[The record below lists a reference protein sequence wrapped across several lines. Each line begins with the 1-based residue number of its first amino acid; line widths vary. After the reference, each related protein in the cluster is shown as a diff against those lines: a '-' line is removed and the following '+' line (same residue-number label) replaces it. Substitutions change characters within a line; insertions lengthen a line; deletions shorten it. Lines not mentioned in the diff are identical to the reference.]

1 MPGAGRDSRRL
12 SFSGNLCRGRI
23 RTGDGRKERTGK
35 MKEKIRYI
43 VIGYGWRADFYI
55 RAAQMLPDLLE
66 VTARVVRTK
75 ERAEMLEGA
84 VTDLEEA
91 LKTAPDFAVLCVPR
105 NAVGGYLERLARL
118 GVPVLCETPPA
129 ESTEG
134 LNGLWRLA
142 ERENMKIQVAEQYI
156 FWPLYA
162 GILRLIGEQVVGE
175 VQMTMLSAV
184 HGYHAMNLFRKIMG
198 IGFENCRIHGESFS
212 TDFIK
217 TEDRAG
223 FDYSGQMLHTQRE
236 LASLEFENGK
246 TAIYDFMG
254 EQYNSV
260 IRTRRLNIQG
270 TRGEINDF
278 TVRFL
283 NGQNEGMEETIRR
296 IDRGVLGNSGWHH
309 LGMQFADRFIY
320 RNPFPGVRMNDD
332 EIAVAQCLVLMKQ
345 YLETGEAFS
354 SLRDALQDTYLSFVM
369 EKCVRERTTIT
380 TKSQEWA

>member
-1 MPGAGRDSRRL
+1 
-12 SFSGNLCRGRI
+12 
-23 RTGDGRKERTGK
+23 

-55 RAAQMLPDLLE
+55 RAAQMLPELLE

-105 NAVGGYLERLARL
+105 GAVGGYLERLARL

-129 ESTEG
+129 ENTEG

-142 ERENMKIQVAEQYI
+142 ERENMKIQVAEQYV

-162 GILRLIGEQVVGE
+162 GILRLIEERVIGE

-198 IGFENCRIHGESFS
+198 IGFENCRIHGESFG

-236 LASLEFENGK
+236 LASLEFESGK

-296 IDRGVLGNSGWHH
+296 VDRGVLGNSGWHH
-309 LGMQFADRFIY
+309 LGMQFADRFVY

-332 EIAVAQCLVLMKQ
+332 EIAVAECLVRMKR

-369 EKCVRERTTIT
+369 EKCVQERITIT
-380 TKSQEWA
+380 TESQEWA

>member
-1 MPGAGRDSRRL
+1 
-12 SFSGNLCRGRI
+12 
-23 RTGDGRKERTGK
+23 

-43 VIGYGWRADFYI
+43 VIGYGWRTDFYI
-55 RAAQMLPDLLE
+55 HAAQMLPELLE

-75 ERAEMLEGA
+75 ERAKMLEGA

-91 LKTAPDFAVLCVPR
+91 LKTKPDFAVLCVPR
-105 NAVGGYLERLARL
+105 NAVGGYLEQLARL
-118 GVPVLCETPPA
+118 KVPVLCETPPA
-129 ESTEG
+129 ESIQG
-134 LNGLWRLA
+134 LNSLWRLA
-142 ERENMKIQVAEQYI
+142 EKEKLKIQVAEQYV

-162 GILRLIGEQVVGE
+162 GILELIKQQVIGE
-175 VQMTMLSAV
+175 VQMTMLSTV

-198 IGFENCRIHGESFS
+198 IGFENCKIHGEAFDTS
-212 TDFIK
+212 FIK

-223 FDYSGQMLHTQRE
+223 FDYEGKLLHTQRE

-270 TRGEINDF
+270 VRGEINDF
-278 TVRFL
+278 TVRCL
-283 NGQNEGMEETIRR
+283 NGQNEGMESSIRR
-296 IDRGVLGNSGWHH
+296 IDRGVLGNSGWYH
-309 LGMQFADRFIY
+309 LGMQFRDQFIY

-332 EIAVAQCLVLMKQ
+332 EIAVAQCLVKMKQ
-345 YLETGEAFS
+345 YLETGEEFS

-369 EKCVRERTTIT
+369 EKCIQNKIT
-380 TKSQEWA
+380 MMTESQEWA

>member
-1 MPGAGRDSRRL
+1 
-12 SFSGNLCRGRI
+12 
-23 RTGDGRKERTGK
+23 
-35 MKEKIRYI
+35 MKDKIRYI

-91 LKTAPDFAVLCVPR
+91 LKTKPDFAVLCVPR
-105 NAVGGYLERLARL
+105 GAVGGYLERLANL

-134 LNGLWRLA
+134 LNSLWRLA
-142 ERENMKIQVAEQYI
+142 QQKKMKIQVAEQYI
-156 FWPLYA
+156 LWPLYA
-162 GILRLIGEQVVGE
+162 GILRLVEERIIGE
-175 VQMTMLSAV
+175 VQMMMLSAV

-198 IGFENCRIHGESFS
+198 IGFENCRIHGESFQ
-212 TDFIK
+212 TGFIK

-246 TAIYDFMG
+246 TAIYDFIG

-270 TRGEINDF
+270 VRGEINDF

-283 NGQNEGMEETIRR
+283 NGQNEGAEGTIRR
-296 IDRGVLGNSGWHH
+296 IDRGVLGNSGWYH
-309 LGMQFADRFIY
+309 LGMQFGERFIY
-320 RNPFPGVRMNDD
+320 KNPFPDVRMNDD
-332 EIAVAQCLVLMKQ
+332 EIAVAQCLVEMKR
-345 YLETGEAFS
+345 YLETGEEFS

-369 EKCVRERTTIT
+369 EKCVQERITMTTEN
-380 TKSQEWA
+380 QEWA

>member
-1 MPGAGRDSRRL
+1 
-12 SFSGNLCRGRI
+12 
-23 RTGDGRKERTGK
+23 

-43 VIGYGWRADFYI
+43 VIGYGWRTDFYI
-55 RAAQMLPDLLE
+55 HAAQMLPDLLE

-91 LKTAPDFAVLCVPR
+91 LKTKPDFAVLCVPR
-105 NAVGGYLERLARL
+105 TAVGGYLEQLARL
-118 GVPVLCETPPA
+118 KVPVLCETPPA
-129 ESTEG
+129 ESIQG
-134 LNGLWRLA
+134 LNSLWRLA
-142 ERENMKIQVAEQYI
+142 EKEKLKIQVAEQYV

-162 GILRLIGEQVVGE
+162 GILELIKQQVIGE
-175 VQMTMLSAV
+175 VQMTMLSTV

-198 IGFENCRIHGESFS
+198 IGFENCKIHGEAFDTS
-212 TDFIK
+212 FIK

-223 FDYSGQMLHTQRE
+223 FDYEGKLLHTRRE

-270 TRGEINDF
+270 VRGEINDF
-278 TVRFL
+278 TVRCL
-283 NGQNEGMEETIRR
+283 NGQNEGMESSIRR
-296 IDRGVLGNSGWHH
+296 IDRGVLGNSGWYH
-309 LGMQFADRFIY
+309 LGMQFRDQFIY

-332 EIAVAQCLVLMKQ
+332 EIAVAQCLVKMKQ
-345 YLETGEAFS
+345 YLETGEEFS

-369 EKCVRERTTIT
+369 EKCIQNKTTMT
-380 TKSQEWA
+380 TESQEWA